1 MDNKKISWITMF
13 LANSGGISSK
23 RVAGLLGWLVSL
35 ALFVLGFWFNKEIPE
50 FGDYVIITSTSL
62 LGVDSLAGIFT
73 KGNRK

>member
-1 MDNKKISWITMF
+1 MENKISWITMF

-35 ALFVLGFWFNKEIPE
+35 VLFVLAFFSGKEVPE

-62 LGVDSLAGIFT
+62 LGVDSLTGIFT
-73 KGNRK
+73 KENRK

>member
-1 MDNKKISWITMF
+1 MENKISWITMF

-23 RVAGLLGWLVSL
+23 RVAGLLGWLVCL
-35 ALFVLGFWFNKEIPE
+35 VLFIVGFWLEKKIPE

>member
-1 MDNKKISWITMF
+1 MEEKKISWKTIF

-23 RVAGLLGWLVSL
+23 RVAGLLGWLVCL
-35 ALFVLGFWFNKEIPE
+35 VLFILGFWFEKEVPE

-73 KGNRK
+73 KGNRN

>member
-1 MDNKKISWITMF
+1 MEEKKISWKTIF

-23 RVAGLLGWLVSL
+23 RVAGLLGWLVCL
-35 ALFVLGFWFNKEIPE
+35 ILFILGFWLEKEVPE

-73 KGNRK
+73 KGNRN